1 MARLFTPAVVLVL
14 GANMMSKTKRF
25 RGKNI
30 KSDRHGGIEGLPLQL
45 MILVLIAGVGSA
57 VMMGW
62 MTGLKAPASISSVV
76 AEPGEIILSDE
87 DGNSIYEN
95 DDVTIAIH
103 VLDQGGSGVEG
114 AMVVLDGCNIA
125 TSSGNTA
132 YAKTDSTGTATF
144 DGLKASYSGGN
155 LGFIT
160 VKVSK
165 GGAGTDAS
173 YSIPVVCG

>member
-1 MARLFTPAVVLVL
+1 
-14 GANMMSKTKRF
+14 MSKTNVTRGKRF
-25 RGKNI
+25 RK
-30 KSDRHGGIEGLPLQL
+30 DRRAGIEGLPLQL

-76 AEPGEIILSDE
+76 AEPGEIILTDH
-87 DGNSIYEN
+87 DANGIYESGAI
-95 DDVTIAIH
+95 DIKIH

-114 AMVVLDGCNIA
+114 AMVILEGCNIA
-125 TSSGNTA
+125 TSNGNTA
-132 YAKTDSTGTATF
+132 YAKTDSTGTAVF
-144 DGLKASYSGGN
+144 QDLKAAYSGGS